1 MIIIAETCME
11 KMTKLIYDRD
21 TEKPEHW
28 NDDTLYE
35 HNVVRR
41 SASPLAQ
48 IIIRPSGDG
57 MYP

>member
-1 MIIIAETCME
+1 ME

-21 TEKPEHW
+21 TEKPEHR

-35 HNVVRR
+35 HVHNVFRR

>member
-1 MIIIAETCME
+1 MHGEDDE
-11 KMTKLIYDRD
+11 DDYDRD
-21 TEKPEHW
+21 TEEPEQR
-28 NDDTLYE
+28 NDDTLYD